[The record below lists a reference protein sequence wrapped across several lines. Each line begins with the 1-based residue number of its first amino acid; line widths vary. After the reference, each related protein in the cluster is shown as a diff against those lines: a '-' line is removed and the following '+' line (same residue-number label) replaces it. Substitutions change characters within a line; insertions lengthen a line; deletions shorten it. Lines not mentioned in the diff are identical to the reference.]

1 MGAHSLF
8 IPSIYA
14 SKTKRVDRSDDEE
27 ERDAENVK
35 RKRKRIKQLESDS
48 SDEEGKKICKQ
59 SGMKVRGLISKT
71 LLSKSVGQ
79 RE

>member
-1 MGAHSLF
+1 M
-8 IPSIYA
+8 
-14 SKTKRVDRSDDEE
+14 DRSDDEE

-35 RKRKRIKQLESDS
+35 KKRKRIKQLESDS

-71 LLSKSVGQ
+71 LFSKSVGQ
-79 RE
+79 WLRE